1 MKENNGG
8 EPPGGDGSPGSGPV
22 YAYHPGRPLL
32 IMGVFAA
39 AAAAAACLLY
49 RSTPAASLMLGLVTA
64 ALLYQM
70 TKECSVSIW
79 LDRPNL
85 VYSYRSLF
93 RSIHE
98 TIPSW
103 EIEGLTPEIVSM
115 WRGNITERLVLETA
129 GGKLTVAPVYSRSDT
144 SVLRLEE
151 VLRTLP
157 STREEAEYEA
167 ELERRALEGDDGEEE
182 EATETVEVWGFIEMG
197 IQCPRCDGP
206 VVVNGPL
213 TGLVCPE
220 CGAAIDM
227 TPDIWADLL
236 EDLRDELAEDTEEG
250 MGGRSTIWGTY
261 NTTLYYGR
269 LRPYCR
275 GCKKDFD
282 MEKDRR
288 GTDRLVCSACG
299 AWMPVIEPPVWWDRV
314 FEGATLIVGADTGP
328 MGKVPAVDAPVPVS
342 FTCPKCGAS
351 VTTAGESRTIECPHC
366 GASFALPDDLWYHFH
381 PAPVK
386 KRWFTGFT
394 AEVPVQE
401 D

>member
-1 MKENNGG
+1 
-8 EPPGGDGSPGSGPV
+8 V
-22 YAYHPGRPLL
+22 
-32 IMGVFAA
+32 
-39 AAAAAACLLY
+39 
-49 RSTPAASLMLGLVTA
+49 LGLVAA

-70 TKECSVSIW
+70 TKECSVSIR
-79 LDRPNL
+79 LDRPNII
-85 VYSYRSLF
+85 YSCRSLF

-115 WRGNITERLVLETA
+115 WRGNITERLVLGTA
-129 GGKLTVAPVYSRSDT
+129 RGKFTVAPVYSAGDT

-157 STREEAEYEA
+157 STREEAEYEK
-167 ELERRALEGDDGEEE
+167 EMERRALEGDDGDEE

-213 TGLVCPE
+213 TRLVCPE

-275 GCKKDFD
+275 ECKKDFD
-282 MEKDRR
+282 MEEDRR
-288 GTDRLVCSACG
+288 GTDRLVCAACG
-299 AWMPVIEPPVWWDRV
+299 AGMPVMEPPVWWDRV
-314 FEGATLIVGADTGP
+314 FEGATLIVGAETGE
-328 MGKVPAVDAPVPVS
+328 GSGEGSADPVS
-342 FTCPKCGAS
+342 FTCRKCGAS

-366 GASFALPDDLWYHFH
+366 GASSALPDDLWYHFH

-394 AEVPVQE
+394 AEVPASE
-401 D
+401 N